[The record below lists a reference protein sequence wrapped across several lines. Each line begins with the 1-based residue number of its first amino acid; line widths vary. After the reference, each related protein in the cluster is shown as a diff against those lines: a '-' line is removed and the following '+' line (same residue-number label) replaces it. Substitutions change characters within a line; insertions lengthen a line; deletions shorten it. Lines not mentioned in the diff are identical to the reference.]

1 MCVYVSFSTPRASN
15 PDAISGTSAGRRSFP
30 FSHVATAALH
40 PTPRR
45 FERCLRR
52 TVGNAAAV
60 TLTSF
65 WLCLL
70 TFCFAELHLICVFR
84 RFRYTTTLCHAPE
97 LRLRKLI
104 CFAYEKDF
112 VRLLATGTGSTPA
125 GSYLADRCDLF
136 LGLVNC
142 VARLQRQQVRITA
155 ALHCTGLH
163 GVHGLIMHFNGVHQ
177 SAYQGHNMLQ
187 GASWAHN
194 ACQQSSLQCTGLHGL
209 HGLLIGLQSH
219 TKDWT

>member
-136 LGLVNC
+136 LGFVNC
-142 VARLQRQQVRITA
+142 VARLQRQQIRRTA

-163 GVHGLIMHFNGVHQ
+163 GLHELIMGLQFNLTQHWDKLNAMQCNVTRAPR
-177 SAYQGHNMLQ
+177 AYQKN
-187 GASWAHN
+187 
-194 ACQQSSLQCTGLHGL
+194 
-209 HGLLIGLQSH
+209 
-219 TKDWT
+219 

>member
-1 MCVYVSFSTPRASN
+1 MLLLRCTAS
-15 PDAISGTSAGRRSFP
+15 
-30 FSHVATAALH
+30 L
-40 PTPRR
+40 TPRR
-45 FERCLRR
+45 FGRCLRR

-60 TLTSF
+60 TLTF
-65 WLCLL
+65 FGRFLLAFCL
-70 TFCFAELHLICVFR
+70 AELHLISVLR
-84 RFRYTTTLCHAPE
+84 RFCYVGKVCCALE
-97 LRLRKLI
+97 LRLHTLL
-104 CFAYEKDF
+104 CLAYEQDF
-112 VRLLATGTGSTPA
+112 VCLLATSTGSAAA